1 MLNKHKIQGT
11 PSGMTHP
18 IVNIKP
24 TGIMWANE
32 DWFYV
37 NPLGIR
43 TDRMSL

>member
-24 TGIMWANE
+24 TGERYLPKI
-32 DWFYV
+32 
-37 NPLGIR
+37 NPLKLVDVNSNTYR
-43 TDRMSL
+43 YE